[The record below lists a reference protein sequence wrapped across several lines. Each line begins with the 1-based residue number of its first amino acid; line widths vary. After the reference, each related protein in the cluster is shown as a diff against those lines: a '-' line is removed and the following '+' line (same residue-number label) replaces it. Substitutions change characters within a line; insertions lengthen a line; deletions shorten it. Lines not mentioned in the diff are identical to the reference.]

1 MSTAKDTLE
10 KNIQLLSS
18 KMIDKDSG
26 ESVTQFFV
34 NDVVNAS
41 KAEDWSVD
49 LASKAGAAFV
59 EACKKWKIDINS
71 FYKAKINNLEQKV
84 DSYSSQQKSYASEAN
99 SYVKTVKETK
109 KGFNNINETVY
120 KKVIT
125 NHAAYNLAVQNAN
138 EAERLYKQSKSELDS
153 TKSELRKYEKKLDE
167 ILKNLYSVP
176 LMNESQDF
184 LSLATTSDII
194 SSSDLEKELKGQLF
208 YIRNA
213 YRKNYDEV
221 EKIITDN
228 SSKFVK
234 TWIYKLPEELN
245 YGGRLQVTFEKIK
258 SNADVAYTSSS
269 TTEINCNYL
278 IKQEFGFKKKNIDT
292 AITKLTEAKK
302 DFNIERDGN
311 LVVIKLDIKLENDA
325 AVANIPTFI
334 TKLEEYQKDAENLF
348 KMCKENGAT
357 TNKASLFFTK
367 IKNKISGFFNK
378 GKNNAEKQ
386 EIEAKTESEETNEN
400 Q

>member
-1 MSTAKDTLE
+1 MYRNCFYYS
-10 KNIQLLSS
+10 KN
-18 KMIDKDSG
+18 
-26 ESVTQFFV
+26 EEEF
-34 NDVVNAS
+34 
-41 KAEDWSVD
+41 
-49 LASKAGAAFV
+49 
-59 EACKKWKIDINS
+59 
-71 FYKAKINNLEQKV
+71 
-84 DSYSSQQKSYASEAN
+84 
-99 SYVKTVKETK
+99 
-109 KGFNNINETVY
+109 
-120 KKVIT
+120 
-125 NHAAYNLAVQNAN
+125 
-138 EAERLYKQSKSELDS
+138 
-153 TKSELRKYEKKLDE
+153 
-167 ILKNLYSVP
+167 
-176 LMNESQDF
+176 
-184 LSLATTSDII
+184 
-194 SSSDLEKELKGQLF
+194 LEKELKGQLF

-378 GKNNAEKQ
+378 GKNKAEKQ